1 MILCLS
7 WFNGFQPEYMGKTL
21 IIACLASIAFLTLE
35 YCINFFLD
43 IIGDFILLV
52 FMVLQLSGCAGT
64 YPLELSDKFYQ
75 VLNPFMPFTYTVH
88 GFRSGI
94 ASGLDITTDCVV
106 LAVIAVVFAGLL
118 LAASVSVP
126 RKNRNLKWKLLKKQ
140 FRHSGSGIKETL
152 RKHCIKPA

>member
-7 WFNGFQPEYMGKTL
+7 WINDFQPEYMGKTL
-21 IIACLASIAFLTLE
+21 IIACLASVAFLTLE
-35 YCINFFLD
+35 YCVNFFLD

-94 ASGLDITTDCVV
+94 ASGLDITTEELD
-106 LAVIAVVFAGLL
+106 AQAEQFALQKSGRSARAAKQLIDQLL
-118 LAASVSVP
+118 TQYS
-126 RKNRNLKWKLLKKQ
+126 
-140 FRHSGSGIKETL
+140 
-152 RKHCIKPA
+152 